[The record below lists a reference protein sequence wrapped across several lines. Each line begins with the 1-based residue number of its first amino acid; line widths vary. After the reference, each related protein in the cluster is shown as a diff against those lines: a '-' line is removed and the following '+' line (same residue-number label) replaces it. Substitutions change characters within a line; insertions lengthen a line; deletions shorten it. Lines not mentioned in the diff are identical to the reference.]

1 VTTAAGLAAVTLAGL
16 AVLRARRSTGRL
28 GAGRIAGSGPRAPGR
43 GLAVLTGVA
52 GAVWAGLTAEFAW
65 RRIAP
70 GPRTPDEVWRM
81 VVTSVVIPPVACAH
95 RLRGEWRVRR

>member
-1 VTTAAGLAAVTLAGL
+1 VMAA
-16 AVLRARRSTGRL
+16 
-28 GAGRIAGSGPRAPGR
+28 
-43 GLAVLTGVA
+43 VA
-52 GAVWAGLTAEFAW
+52 GAVWAGLTGEFAW

-70 GPRTPDEVWRM
+70 GPRTPGEVWRM